1 MTASARCRSSGPC
14 TAGRRRTQP
23 PVGGGALTH
32 CPGHSLHTSPL
43 LLMCQ
48 KCSRRAPP
56 RTHCVTPGELS
67 LPGPGRGRRGLGSEC
82 AEPGN
87 VSFTSLSS
95 TAPVPR
101 SGNVRS
107 GHTLAAGRLSPGP
120 LHDWGRLPFGRR
132 QSQRQRT
139 RRRPWKEARVSPADG
154 LGSGAAAG
162 LVPVAGRG
170 RRRAWPSVRCM
181 ARAPAEHRACGGWK
195 LLPQVPG
202 DSRKGVSKT
211 PRATESR
218 AQGCRGA
225 SAPPSPL
232 HSERGARGFSRPF
245 ISSAGTGTVTA
256 SASNFLCSG
265 QCPACPG
272 CFINAHQAAAGDTV
286 GEV

>member
-32 CPGHSLHTSPL
+32 CPGHSLHTSPP

-101 SGNVRS
+101 SGDVRS
-107 GHTLAAGRLSPGP
+107 GHALAAGRLSPGP

-162 LVPVAGRG
+162 LVPAAGQG
-170 RRRAWPSVRCM
+170 RRRARPGVRCM
-181 ARAPAEHRACGGWK
+181 ARTCGAPGLR
-195 LLPQVPG
+195 
-202 DSRKGVSKT
+202 GVEAA
-211 PRATESR
+211 AT
-218 AQGCRGA
+218 
-225 SAPPSPL
+225 
-232 HSERGARGFSRPF
+232 GARGQPEGRVEDPEGHREPGPGVQRGLRPAL
-245 ISSAGTGTVTA
+245 SPALGAGGEGLLQTLHFKCWNGDC
-256 SASNFLCSG
+256 NGLCLQLSVLRSVPSVPRVLHKRSPSG
-265 QCPACPG
+265 G
-272 CFINAHQAAAGDTV
+272 RGHRG
-286 GEV
+286 

>member
-32 CPGHSLHTSPL
+32 CPGHSLHTSPP

-101 SGNVRS
+101 SGDVRS
-107 GHTLAAGRLSPGP
+107 GHALAAGRLSPGP

-162 LVPVAGRG
+162 LVPAAGRG
-170 RRRAWPSVRCM
+170 RRLGPVCGAWRAHLRSTGPAGGGSCCHRCQGT
-181 ARAPAEHRACGGWK
+181 AGRACRRPRGPQRAGPRGAEGPPPRP
-195 LLPQVPG
+195 LPCTR
-202 DSRKGVSKT
+202 SRG
-211 PRATESR
+211 
-218 AQGCRGA
+218 RGA
-225 SAPPSPL
+225 SPDPSFQVL
-232 HSERGARGFSRPF
+232 ERG
-245 ISSAGTGTVTA
+245 
-256 SASNFLCSG
+256 L
-265 QCPACPG
+265 
-272 CFINAHQAAAGDTV
+272 
-286 GEV
+286 

>member
-32 CPGHSLHTSPL
+32 CPGHSLHTSPP

-56 RTHCVTPGELS
+56 RTYCVTPGELS

-101 SGNVRS
+101 SGDVRS
-107 GHTLAAGRLSPGP
+107 GHALAAGRLSPGP

-162 LVPVAGRG
+162 LVPAAGRG
-170 RRRAWPSVRCM
+170 RRRARPGVRCM
-181 ARAPAEHRACGGWK
+181 ARTCGAPGLRGVEAAATGARGQPEGRVEDPEGHREPGPGVQRGLRPALSPALGAGG
-195 LLPQVPG
+195 
-202 DSRKGVSKT
+202 
-211 PRATESR
+211 
-218 AQGCRGA
+218 RGA
-225 SAPPSPL
+225 SPDPL
-232 HSERGARGFSRPF
+232 FQVLERG
-245 ISSAGTGTVTA
+245 
-256 SASNFLCSG
+256 L
-265 QCPACPG
+265 
-272 CFINAHQAAAGDTV
+272 
-286 GEV
+286 